1 MRFVNARA
9 SCERRR
15 THQSASNKRKEENV
29 PVAAKTVPFASKSP
43 RPEFS
48 VLLNRVREL
57 QPAVRAAARDTE
69 TNRRV
74 SKRTMDLLREA
85 ELTKL
90 VRPARFG
97 GFEYGTSELAQ
108 IAFEL
113 GRACGST
120 GWCGSLAMCY
130 QWMMSF
136 FTLEAQ
142 QDVLG
147 DPNNLVAG
155 SYQPSKEVE
164 IVPGGIKLAGAW
176 PYASN
181 CENSQWL
188 MLGAGLPNAK
198 GPPDV
203 MWCLVPITDM
213 KVDQDTWFTSGLQGT
228 GSKTVRIER
237 PVFVPDHRMLRFTE
251 IVAGTVPGKKID
263 DNNMSKFGFTTFG
276 PTALVSPVLGMAQ
289 GALDCFIEMAKTKV
303 RAAKPGMIVPM
314 AASPMI
320 QNKIGAASA
329 TVESA
334 FTLLLTSVAAAED
347 KVRNDAPLAIG
358 ERIAIRRNQGF
369 AAKQS
374 VSVVNDL
381 FAKEGAA
388 GSDLA
393 APLQR
398 FWRDANAAAL
408 HLSLDWEPIAAMYG
422 QERLGLEPVGL
433 Y

>member
-1 MRFVNARA
+1 V
-9 SCERRR
+9 
-15 THQSASNKRKEENV
+15 QL
-29 PVAAKTVPFASKSP
+29 AAKTVHFTAKQERPAFA
-43 RPEFS
+43 
-48 VLLNRVREL
+48 VLLERVREL
-57 QPAVRAAARDTE
+57 KPVFRDAARDTE

-74 SKRTMDLLREA
+74 SKQTMDRLRDA
-85 ELTKL
+85 GLTKL

-97 GFEYGTSELAQ
+97 GFEYGLAELAQ

-113 GRACGST
+113 GSVCGST

-130 QWMMSF
+130 QWMTSYF
-136 FTLEAQ
+136 PLEAQ
-142 QDVLG
+142 QDVWS
-147 DPNNLVAG
+147 DPDNLVAG

-164 IVPGGIKLAGAW
+164 VVPGGIKLAGTW

-188 MLGAGLPNAK
+188 MLGALLQNSK
-198 GPPDV
+198 GPPEP

-213 KVDQDTWFTSGLQGT
+213 VVDQDTWFTSGLQGT
-228 GSKTVRIER
+228 GSKTVRIEK
-237 PVFVPDHRMLRFTE
+237 PVFVPEHRMMRFAD
-251 IVAGTVPGKKID
+251 VVSGSVPGKKID
-263 DNNMSKFGFTTFG
+263 NNNMSHFGFTTFG

-289 GALDCFIEMAKTKV
+289 GALESFIQMAQTKV
-303 RAAKPGMIVPM
+303 RAAKPGMMVAM
-314 AASPMI
+314 ASSPLI
-320 QNKIGAASA
+320 QSRIGAASA
-329 TVESA
+329 TIDSA
-334 FTLLLTSVAAAED
+334 FTLLLSSVAAAED
-347 KVRNDAPLAIG
+347 KVRRGIPLEAA
-358 ERIAIRRNQGF
+358 ERVAIRRNQGF

-374 VSVVNDL
+374 VTVVNEL

-388 GSDLA
+388 GSDLS

-422 QERLGLEPVGL
+422 QQRLGLEPVGL

>member
-1 MRFVNARA
+1 MRRQAA
-9 SCERRR
+9 SVAAQKE
-15 THQSASNKRKEENV
+15 SASNKRKEEDM
-29 PVAAKTVPFASKSP
+29 PVTAKTVPFASKP
-43 RPEFS
+43 QRPEFS

-74 SKRTMDLLREA
+74 SKKTMDLLREA

-97 GFEYGTSELAQ
+97 GFEYGTNELAQ

-147 DPNNLVAG
+147 DPTNLVAG

-188 MLGAGLPNAK
+188 MLGAALPNAK

-237 PVFVPDHRMLRFTE
+237 PVFVPEHRMLRFAE
-251 IVAGTVPGKKID
+251 IVAGTVPGKRID
-263 DNNMSKFGFTTFG
+263 NNNMSKFGFTTFG

-314 AASPMI
+314 AASPMV

-347 KVRNDAPLAIG
+347 KVRNDTPLAIG

-388 GSDLA
+388 GSDLP

>member
-1 MRFVNARA
+1 V
-9 SCERRR
+9 
-15 THQSASNKRKEENV
+15 QL
-29 PVAAKTVPFASKSP
+29 AAKTVPFASSP
-43 RPEFS
+43 QRTQFA
-48 VLLNRVREL
+48 VLLDRTREL
-57 QPAVRAAARDTE
+57 QPVFRAAARDTE

-74 SKRTMDLLREA
+74 SKKTMDLLREA

-136 FTLEAQ
+136 FPLQAQ
-142 QDVLG
+142 QDVWS
-147 DPNNLVAG
+147 DPDNLVAG
-155 SYQPSKEVE
+155 SYQPSKETE
-164 IVPGGIKLAGAW
+164 IVRGGITLAGSW

-188 MLGAGLPNAK
+188 MLGALMQNAK

-213 KVDQDTWFTSGLQGT
+213 QVDQDTWFTSGLQGT
-228 GSKTVRIER
+228 GSKTVRIDK
-237 PVFVPDHRMLRFTE
+237 PVFVPDHRMVRFAD
-251 IVAGTVPGKKID
+251 IVAGTVPGRQIE
-263 DNNMSKFGFTTFG
+263 DNNMSHFGFTTFG

-289 GALDCFIEMAKTKV
+289 GALDAFIELARSKV
-303 RAAKPGMIVPM
+303 RAAKPGLIVPM
-314 AASPMI
+314 ANSPLI
-320 QNKIGAASA
+320 QSKIGATAA
-329 TVESA
+329 LIESA
-334 FTLLLTSVAAAED
+334 FTLLLSSVAAAED
-347 KVRNDAPLAIG
+347 KVRRGIPLEIG

-374 VSVVNDL
+374 VTAVNDL

>member
-1 MRFVNARA
+1 V
-9 SCERRR
+9 
-15 THQSASNKRKEENV
+15 QL
-29 PVAAKTVPFASKSP
+29 AAKTVPFTAK
-43 RPEFS
+43 PERTAFS
-48 VLLNRVREL
+48 VLLERVREL
-57 QPAVRAAARDTE
+57 KPIFRDAARDTE

-74 SKRTMDLLREA
+74 SKKAMDRLRDA

-97 GFEYGTSELAQ
+97 GFEYGVTELAQ

-113 GRACGST
+113 GSVCGST

-130 QWMMSF
+130 QWMTSF
-136 FTLEAQ
+136 FPLEAQ
-142 QDVLG
+142 QDVWS
-147 DPNNLVAG
+147 DPDNLVAG

-164 IVPGGIKLAGAW
+164 IVSGGIKLAGSW

-188 MLGAGLPNAK
+188 MLGALLQNSK
-198 GPPDV
+198 GPPEP

-213 KVDQDTWFTSGLQGT
+213 VVDQDTWFTSGLQGT
-228 GSKTVRIER
+228 GSKSVRIEK
-237 PVFVPDHRMLRFTE
+237 PVFVPEHRMIRFADV
-251 IVAGTVPGKKID
+251 VAGSVPGKKID
-263 DNNMSKFGFTTFG
+263 DNKMSHFGFTTFG

-289 GALDCFIEMAKTKV
+289 GALESFIQIAQTKV
-303 RAAKPGMIVPM
+303 RAAKPGMMVAM
-314 AASPMI
+314 ASSPLI
-320 QNKIGAASA
+320 QSRIGAASA
-329 TVESA
+329 TIDSA
-334 FTLLLTSVAAAED
+334 FTLLLSSVAAAED
-347 KVRNDAPLAIG
+347 KVRRGVPLEVA
-358 ERIAIRRNQGF
+358 ERVAIRRNQGF

-374 VSVVNDL
+374 VTVVNEL

-398 FWRDANAAAL
+398 FWRDANSAAL

-422 QERLGLEPVGL
+422 QQRLGLEPVGL

>member
-1 MRFVNARA
+1 M
-9 SCERRR
+9 
-15 THQSASNKRKEENV
+15 QL
-29 PVAAKTVPFASKSP
+29 AAKTVPFAAKQD
-43 RPEFS
+43 RTEFS
-48 VLLNRVREL
+48 VLLE
-57 QPAVRAAARDTE
+57 RARQLKPIFRDAARDTE
-69 TNRRV
+69 MNRRV
-74 SKRTMDLLREA
+74 SKKTMDHLRDA

-97 GFEYGTSELAQ
+97 GFEYGLTELAQ
-108 IAFEL
+108 VAFEL
-113 GRACGST
+113 GSVCGST

-130 QWMMSF
+130 QWMMSYF
-136 FTLEAQ
+136 PLEAQ
-142 QDVLG
+142 RDVWS
-147 DPNNLVAG
+147 DPDNLVAG
-155 SYQPSKEVE
+155 SYLPSKECE
-164 IVPGGIKLAGAW
+164 IVPGGIKLAGTW

-188 MLGAGLPNAK
+188 MLGALLQNSK

-203 MWCLVPITDM
+203 MWCLVPIADM
-213 KVDQDTWFTSGLQGT
+213 VVDQDTWFTSGLQGT
-228 GSKTVRIER
+228 GSKSVRIEK
-237 PVFVPDHRMLRFTE
+237 PVFVPDRRMIRFAD
-251 IVAGTVPGKKID
+251 IVTGTVPGKQID
-263 DNNMSKFGFTTFG
+263 NNNMSQFGFTTFG

-289 GALDCFIEMAKTKV
+289 GALDAFVQMAQTKV

-314 AASPMI
+314 ANSPLI
-320 QNKIGAASA
+320 QSKIGAASA
-329 TVESA
+329 TIESA
-334 FTLLLTSVAAAED
+334 FTLLVSSVTAAED
-347 KVRNDAPLAIG
+347 KVRRGEPLEVA

-408 HLSLDWEPIAAMYG
+408 HLSLDWEPIASMYG
-422 QERLGLEPVGL
+422 QQRLGLDPVGL

>member
-1 MRFVNARA
+1 M
-9 SCERRR
+9 
-15 THQSASNKRKEENV
+15 TDQKWPMEESV
-29 PVAAKTVPFASKSP
+29 QVAKTVPFAGKQA
-43 RPEFS
+43 RTDFS
-48 VLLNRVREL
+48 VLLNRVRDL
-57 QPAVRAAARDTE
+57 KPIIRDAARDTE

-74 SKRTMDLLREA
+74 PKKTMDHLRDA

-97 GFEYGTSELAQ
+97 GFEYGLGELAQ
-108 IAFEL
+108 VAFEL
-113 GRACGST
+113 GQVCGST

-130 QWMMSF
+130 QWMTAYF
-136 FTLEAQ
+136 PLEAQ
-142 QDVLG
+142 RDVWS
-147 DPNNLVAG
+147 DPDNLVAG
-155 SYQPSKEVE
+155 SYNPSKDCE
-164 IVPGGIKLAGAW
+164 IVPGGIKLAGSW

-188 MLGAGLPNAK
+188 MLGALMPNSK
-198 GPPDV
+198 GPPEV

-213 KVDQDTWFTSGLQGT
+213 IVDQDTWFTSGLQGT

-237 PVFVPDHRMLRFTE
+237 PVFVPDHRMVRFAD
-251 IVAGTVPGKKID
+251 IVAGKTPGAEIE
-263 DNNMSKFGFTTFG
+263 NNTMSRFAFTTFG

-289 GALDCFIEMAKTKV
+289 GALDSFIQMAQTRV
-303 RAAKPGMIVPM
+303 RAAKPGMVIPV
-314 AASPMI
+314 ANSPMI

-329 TVESA
+329 TIESA
-334 FTLLLTSVAAAED
+334 FTLLLTSVTAAED
-347 KVRNDAPLAIG
+347 KVRRGLPLEIG

-374 VSVVNDL
+374 VAVVNHL
-381 FAKEGAA
+381 FAKEGAG

-398 FWRDANAAAL
+398 FWRDVNAAAL
-408 HLSLDWEPIAAMYG
+408 HLSLDWEAIAAMYG
-422 QERLGLEPVGL
+422 QQKLGLDPVGL

>member
-1 MRFVNARA
+1 MQLAR
-9 SCERRR
+9 
-15 THQSASNKRKEENV
+15 
-29 PVAAKTVPFASKSP
+29 TVPFAAASK

-48 VLLNRVREL
+48 VLLDRVRDL
-57 QPAVRAAARDTE
+57 KPAFRDAARDTE

-74 SKRTMDLLREA
+74 PKKTMDLMRDA

-97 GFEYGTSELAQ
+97 GFEYGTAELAQ

-113 GRACGST
+113 GSACGST

-130 QWMMSF
+130 QWMTSF

-142 QDVLG
+142 QDVWS
-147 DPNNLVAG
+147 DPDNLVAG
-155 SYQPSKEVE
+155 SYLPSKECEV
-164 IVPGGIKLAGAW
+164 VPGGIKLAGEW

-188 MLGAGLPNAK
+188 MLGALLQNAK

-203 MWCLVPITDM
+203 MWCMVPMTDIE
-213 KVDQDTWFTSGLQGT
+213 VDQDTWFTSGLQGT
-228 GSKTVRIER
+228 GSKTVRIR
-237 PVFVPDHRMLRFTE
+237 KPVFVPEHRMIRFAD
-251 IVAGTVPGKKID
+251 IVAGTVPGRQI
-263 DNNMSKFGFTTFG
+263 DNNEMSKFGFTTFG

-289 GALDCFIEMAKTKV
+289 GALDAFIQMARTKV
-303 RAAKPGMIVPM
+303 RAAKPGMIVPV
-314 AASPMI
+314 ANSPLI
-320 QNKIGAASA
+320 QTKIGAASA
-329 TVESA
+329 TIESA
-334 FTLLLTSVAAAED
+334 FTLLLSSVTAAED
-347 KVRNDAPLAIG
+347 KVRRGAPLEVA
-358 ERIAIRRNQGF
+358 ERVAIRRNQGF

-374 VSVVNDL
+374 VAVVNDL

-393 APLQR
+393 SPLQR
-398 FWRDANAAAL
+398 FWRDVNAAAL
-408 HLSLDWEPIAAMYG
+408 HLSLDWEGIAAMYG
-422 QERLGLEPVGL
+422 QQRLGLDPVGL